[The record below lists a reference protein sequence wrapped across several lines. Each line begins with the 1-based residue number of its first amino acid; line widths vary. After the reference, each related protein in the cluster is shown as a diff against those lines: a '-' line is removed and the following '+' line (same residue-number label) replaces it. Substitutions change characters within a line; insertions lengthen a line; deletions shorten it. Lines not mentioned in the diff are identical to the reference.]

1 MRGPQRRKS
10 RMISPT
16 DMDGYGGRQLA
27 RSSGADIAD
36 QSVDIFDVLD
46 LDDFGVNGVAMAAFG
61 EKVGP
66 EGPLDSG

>member
-1 MRGPQRRKS
+1 
-10 RMISPT
+10 
-16 DMDGYGGRQLA
+16 MDGYGGRQLA